1 MLIGVD
7 PANDDP
13 YHLETVKRFNKIAA
27 IPYRPQ
33 LYRSEADHA
42 LYSDV
47 ARVISDGPS
56 EPWVNDFSICTLES
70 MAERAR
76 AAGGYSFSPRVI
88 DALGDPA
95 FSGGEGFT

>member
-1 MLIGVD
+1 MAETGVRTLIGVD

-33 LYRSEADHA
+33 LYRTKADHA
-42 LYSDV
+42 LYCDV
-47 ARVISDGPS
+47 ARVISNGRA
-56 EPWVNDFSICTLES
+56 EPWVNDFSICTMES

-76 AAGGYSFSPRVI
+76 AIGG
-88 DALGDPA
+88 
-95 FSGGEGFT
+95 